1 MKKRKTVSNNVIK
14 FTGATL
20 LTFSLTTGGI
30 TLFDYL
36 FDHNEKIC
44 PFVPLVGYQHQINQI
59 NSDNDNKDNGI
70 TARYQAEINQNVYT
84 IPVKRILDDGT
95 IIYDEIIVS
104 EDGYVPES
112 IVIEKK
118 NNYNDRYED
127 AEVVKVLT
135 LKKKHN

>member
-1 MKKRKTVSNNVIK
+1 MKKRKPVSTNVIK
-14 FTGATL
+14 VTGATL

-30 TLFDYL
+30 VLFDNI
-36 FDHNEKIC
+36 FDHNEEIC
-44 PFVPLVGYQHQINQI
+44 PFVSWLGYQHQISKI
-59 NSDNDNKDNGI
+59 NSDEDNKINGYI
-70 TARYQAEINQNVYT
+70 AHYQPEINQKNYT
-84 IPVKRILDDGT
+84 ILVENILDDGT

-104 EDGYVPES
+104 GGDYFPES

-118 NNYNDRYED
+118 NNYDDRYED